1 MSSIK
6 KHYEKV
12 LLSIVLLGLAVAAAA
27 LPLQVSHVRQFL
39 DETVTREVRRDPKP
53 FKPLDDYLK
62 TNETVLHQFSGPV
75 EFNFSTPHNV
85 FNPVTWR
92 KRPDGRLEKILIG
105 TEGPTALVVTNI
117 DELRLVIQFDKA
129 EPNSANPDQFR
140 YFFTIIKDTDP
151 NPRKS
156 QTAVLG
162 QPNALFQLTKVD
174 GPPGEPTALHLQFK
188 EPKHEVVVAKEK
200 PFVAVIGHAADMLY
214 PRDNKP
220 FLRVRKNSTLNL
232 PRDPE
237 KYKIVAITTNEV
249 VLSAESTGKRTAIAY
264 HPSPK

>member
-1 MSSIK
+1 MLFLK
-6 KHYEKV
+6 KHYEKI
-12 LLSIVLLGLAVAAAA
+12 LLSVVLLGLAVAAAA

-53 FKPLDDYLK
+53 FKPLDEYLK
-62 TNETVLHQFSGPV
+62 TNEMVVKQFEGSV
-75 EFNFSTPHNV
+75 EFNFSSPHNV

-92 KRPDGRLEKILIG
+92 KAPNGRIDKILMG

-129 EPNSANPDQFR
+129 EPVTGNPDQFR

-151 NPRKS
+151 APRKS
-156 QTAVLG
+156 KTAMLG
-162 QPNALFQLTKVD
+162 QQNDMFQLTRVE
-174 GPPGEPTALHLQFK
+174 GPVGDPTALHLEFK
-188 EPKHEVVVAKEK
+188 EPKFQVVVTKEK

-214 PRDNKP
+214 PRDSKP
-220 FLRVRKNSTLNL
+220 FQRVRRNSILNL

-237 KYKIVAITTNEV
+237 KYKIVAITKNEV
-249 VLSAESTGKRTAIAY
+249 VLSAESTGKRTTIAY

>member
-1 MSSIK
+1 MLFLK
-6 KHYEKV
+6 KHYEKI
-12 LLSIVLLGLAVAAAA
+12 LLSVVLLGLAVAAGA

-53 FKPLDDYLK
+53 FKPLDEYVK
-62 TNETVLHQFSGPV
+62 TNELVVKQFEGPV
-75 EFNFSTPHNV
+75 EFNFSSPHNV

-92 KRPDGRLEKILIG
+92 KAPNGRLDKIVVG
-105 TEGPTALVVTNI
+105 TEGPTALVVTKI
-117 DELRLVIQFDKA
+117 DELKLVIQYDKA
-129 EPNSANPDQFR
+129 EPVTGNPDQFR

-156 QTAVLG
+156 KTAVVG
-162 QPNALFQLTKVD
+162 QPNDMFQLLKVD
-174 GPPGEPTALHLQFK
+174 GPAGDPTALHIQFK
-188 EPKHEVVVAKEK
+188 EPKFEVVVSKEK
-200 PFVAVIGHAADMLY
+200 PFVAVLGHEADMLY

-220 FLRVRKNSTLNL
+220 FLRVRKNSSLAL

-237 KYKIVAITTNEV
+237 KYKIVAITKSEV
-249 VLSAESTGKRTAIAY
+249 VLSTESTGKRTTIAY